1 MRDINFNESGAT
13 ISKIKRN
20 LDTSQNCLFFSLP
33 GTWKPSPNEWPF
45 SPSSYSML
53 LRVKRELS
61 TSVFF
66 GPKQHWI
73 GVGRR
78 PFRSVL
84 FKRDSSN
91 AQMFGNWWN
100 CLNSFVRGCSSRERP
115 SILGRSWISS
125 SDKSLSESW
134 EVQLAGI
141 SNVVSNN
148 EPTIMHVSATITGC
162 RPRGH
167 TRAWRGAASS

>member
-1 MRDINFNESGAT
+1 
-13 ISKIKRN
+13 
-20 LDTSQNCLFFSLP
+20 
-33 GTWKPSPNEWPF
+33 
-45 SPSSYSML
+45 ML
-53 LRVKRELS
+53 LRVKRELY

-73 GVGRR
+73 GVGRTPF
-78 PFRSVL
+78 PFRTVL
-84 FKRDSSN
+84 FKGDSSN

-148 EPTIMHVSATITGC
+148 EPTIMHVPATITGC

-167 TRAWRGAASS
+167 TRAWREICWHLLPIFIPGWGVDRLSTFVAYSPRKDHL

>member
-1 MRDINFNESGAT
+1 
-13 ISKIKRN
+13 
-20 LDTSQNCLFFSLP
+20 
-33 GTWKPSPNEWPF
+33 
-45 SPSSYSML
+45 ML
-53 LRVKRELS
+53 LRVKRELY

-78 PFRSVL
+78 PFPFRSVL
-84 FKRDSSN
+84 FKGDSSN

-125 SDKSLSESW
+125 SNKSFSESW

-141 SNVVSNN
+141 LNVVSNN

-167 TRAWRGAASS
+167 TQAWSGICWHLLPIFIPRWGGVDRLSGFVAYSPRKDLRDL

>member
-1 MRDINFNESGAT
+1 MND
-13 ISKIKRN
+13 
-20 LDTSQNCLFFSLP
+20 
-33 GTWKPSPNEWPF
+33 PF
-45 SPSSYSML
+45 PPISYSTL
-53 LRVKRELS
+53 LRVKRELY

-66 GPKQHWI
+66 GPKRHWI
-73 GVGRR
+73 GLGRR

-84 FKRDSSN
+84 FKGDSSN

-125 SDKSLSESW
+125 SDKSFSESW

-141 SNVVSNN
+141 LNVVSNN

-162 RPRGH
+162 RPWGY
-167 TRAWRGAASS
+167 TRAWRRIFWHLLPIFIPGWRGVDRLSTFVAYSPRKDHL